1 MESTIKSKSS
11 NTNRNPSLTNN
22 ANKISKECKPIY
34 SFYKKVNTNSN
45 LCDYVSGGIEDCIG
59 CIESIDSI
67 EGGVIV
73 DNDNTDKKYT
83 ENMPENII
91 INSSINIAPVKPVAN
106 MLSSLSYQNKTG
118 INNSEFLKNSTPW
131 VEKYR
136 PICFEDIV
144 LDPLNKTLLKN
155 IIDNNY
161 FPNLLFY
168 GPPGTGKTTTII
180 NLVNVYQ
187 EKMNLKNKGLMIHLN
202 ASDERGIDIIR
213 NQINSFVNSK
223 SLFGDGMKFVILDEV
238 DYMTKTAQI
247 ALRYLLNNYNNNF
260 NVRFCLICNYISRI
274 DESLQTEFVRMRFN
288 QLPESDILKFLQKIN
303 NNENLK
309 IKDDILVSIQ
319 KHFMSDIRS
328 MINYM
333 QSNQDLIHECKII
346 KNDLWIKLTNYFKKN
361 TKNTKNIKI
370 DCLLKKI
377 NKISREYNIE
387 PKNIIKNY
395 LNYIIRNY
403 KITTQFLYNIENI
416 MHVQDCKTEHLLNYI
431 IYKLKVFFT
440 TNIT

>member
-1 MESTIKSKSS
+1 MLL
-11 NTNRNPSLTNN
+11 NT
-22 ANKISKECKPIY
+22 KCKNYKKNDMTDNQIPLY
-34 SFYKKVNTNSN
+34 SFFKKVDSPFKEYTDHVEYNEYINNDVYTTNM
-45 LCDYVSGGIEDCIG
+45 DAD
-59 CIESIDSI
+59 
-67 EGGVIV
+67 
-73 DNDNTDKKYT
+73 TDTDMDEK
-83 ENMPENII
+83 NII
-91 INSSINIAPVKPVAN
+91 VNPNIDIIQPSMNISNKMITISSPVE
-106 MLSSLSYQNKTG
+106 NKTG
-118 INNSEFLKNSTPW
+118 INNSDFFKNSTPW

-136 PICFEDIV
+136 PVCFEDIV
-144 LDPLNKTLLKN
+144 LDPINKTLLKN

-180 NLVNVYQ
+180 NLVNLYQ

-247 ALRYLLNNYNNNF
+247 ALRYLLNNYNNSF

-288 QLPESDILKFLQKIN
+288 QLPENDILIFLQKIN
-303 NNENLK
+303 KNENLK

-319 KHFMSDIRS
+319 THFMSDIRS

-346 KNDLWIKLTNYFKKN
+346 KNDLWIKLTKCLTKK
-361 TKNTKNIKI
+361 TKI
-370 DCLLKKI
+370 DIILKKI
-377 NKISREYNIE
+377 NNISREYNIE

-403 KITTQFLYNIENI
+403 SITQQFLYNIENI
-416 MHVQDCKTEHLLNYI
+416 MHIQDCKTEHILKYI
-431 IYKLKVFFT
+431 IYKLKFFFNPDT
-440 TNIT
+440 SNS